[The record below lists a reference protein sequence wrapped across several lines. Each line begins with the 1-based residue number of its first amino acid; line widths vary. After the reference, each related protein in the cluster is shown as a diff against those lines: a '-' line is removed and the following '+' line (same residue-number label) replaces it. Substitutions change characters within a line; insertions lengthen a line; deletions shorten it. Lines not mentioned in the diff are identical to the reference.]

1 MKNFS
6 GIQTH
11 ALHLYQTLSLSVD
24 GQVFVCVSLDAYLTK
39 KIAKERKNFTQKIN
53 QIWRDVTLKIK
64 IK

>member
-53 QIWRDVTLKIK
+53 QI
-64 IK
+64 